1 MSLITRMSLKNRL
14 IVGLLTLVIAVF
26 GVVAT
31 TSLNQETMPSVDLPS
46 TSVQATVPGASPEVV
61 EATVTEPLET
71 ALEGIGELETVTT
84 TTSAGTMTA
93 EVSWP
98 FGKDSEEMTDTIRSA
113 VDGAKA
119 NLPEDAEVEVLSYQM
134 DDVPVTMFAVS
145 GGDPET
151 LGDRLESEL
160 VPELQAVDGVSN
172 VDVTGQTEQRV
183 DITFRPED
191 VAEKNVVESS
201 VPDELTAAGTVVP
214 AGQSS
219 EGDESM
225 AVEVGTEVDA
235 VEQIEKTPLRTADGT
250 VLLGDVADV
259 ELGSIEKT
267 SLSRADGKDSVTV
280 AVTKNQD
287 ANVVDVSHKVGDV
300 LDRVGPQLGDDTQF
314 STIFDQAP
322 EIEKSIHDL
331 SVEGGL
337 GLIFAIFVILAF
349 LGSFRSTIVAAISIP
364 MSLLIAMIGLMV
376 GDYTLNILTLG
387 ALTIAVGRV
396 VDDSIVVIENIRRR
410 QGTTD
415 LTVEDIV
422 ASVKQVA
429 GAITASTLTT
439 VAVFLPIAF
448 VDGIAGQLFRPFSV
462 TVSLALLASLLVAL
476 TIVPVFSYWVL
487 RRSPKPLSPKR
498 QAATD
503 ASYER
508 WAAKQHERSV
518 RRAERRQKTID
529 RRNAKRAA
537 KGQEP
542 LPAAVV
548 EPVVAPA
555 PGNGEAS
562 DRVDRLQQRSLPA
575 ILSAL
580 HHPWRTIAFSVVIFI
595 ITMMSASFL
604 RTDLLGSAGQNSL
617 YLTQTLPAGASL
629 TASDE
634 AAKKV
639 EEVLGSDPDVET
651 YSSTVNGP
659 ESGTE
664 NQFNI
669 TLTEDS
675 ETEVATNRIR
685 TQLEDLGKDAG
696 EVDLQ
701 DASGTTSEDV
711 EIKLSGSDL
720 GALGDAADEVTKT
733 MADEAGVSNARN
745 DLAADQP
752 VIRVDVDREKAADYG
767 YSQAEVGQAIA
778 GALYGTEAGTVTL
791 KGKERDIF
799 LAPTHPDATP
809 DEIRTLELPVTEVQT
824 QNAQEDATD
833 RVEEKTDARA
843 EEAKRKAAEDADEQL
858 ESARE
863 ARDNAADQLEE
874 ARKALRD
881 AENPP
886 PAPSPGDM
894 AADQVEQAREGVEQ
908 AEKGLEEA
916 NDSIDDIVDS
926 QREQEQSQEEE
937 QSLADEQAAIPDI
950 KGEPIT
956 VDEIAKV
963 EETETPAT
971 IAREDGDRQV
981 TVFATPADG
990 QLNAVTQAAQ
1000 ELQSSMDLP
1009 DGVSF
1014 DVGGASQEQEESF
1027 GQLGAAMAVAI
1038 VLVFLVM
1045 IATFRSFVQPLILL
1059 VSIPFAAT
1067 GAVLLLLL
1075 TNTPLGIPS
1084 LIGLL
1089 MLIGIVV
1096 TNAIVL
1102 IDLIN
1107 KLREHG
1113 MGLMD
1118 AIVHGTRLRL
1128 RPILMTAAATVFALV
1143 PMSLGLTGG
1152 GVFISQ
1158 PLAIV
1163 VIGGLTSSTVL
1174 TLILVPALYLLV
1186 ERRKETRAAHK
1197 EAKRAARRRAD
1208 EERIAAEQIDVETA
1222 EVARRP
1228 EGE

>member
-1 MSLITRMSLKNRL
+1 MHLITRMSLKNRL

-26 GVVAT
+26 GIVAT
-31 TSLNQETMPSVDLPS
+31 TSLNQETMPSVDLPG
-46 TSVQATVPGASPEVV
+46 TSVQATVPGASPEVI
-61 EATVTEPLET
+61 EETVTKPLET
-71 ALEGIGELETVTT
+71 ALDGVGELESVTT
-84 TTSAGTMTA
+84 STSSGMMTA
-93 EVSWP
+93 EVTWP
-98 FGKDSEEMTDTIRSA
+98 FGKDSEEMTDAVRSA
-113 VDGAKA
+113 VDGVKSD
-119 NLPEDAEVEVLSYQM
+119 LPADADAEVLSYQM
-134 DDVPVTMFAVS
+134 DEVPVTMFAVS
-145 GGDPET
+145 GGDSAT
-151 LGDRLESEL
+151 LGDRLETDL
-160 VPELQAVDGVSN
+160 VPELRALDGVSN
-172 VDVTGQTEQRV
+172 VEVTGQDEQRV
-183 DITFRPED
+183 SITFRPED

-201 VPDELTAAGTVVP
+201 VPDELEAAGTVVP

-219 EGDESM
+219 QGDTSM

-250 VLLGDVADV
+250 VLLGEVADV
-259 ELGSIEKT
+259 DLDSVEKT
-267 SLSRADGKDSVTV
+267 SLSRADGRDSVTV
-280 AVTKNQD
+280 SVTKDQD
-287 ANVVDVSHKVGDV
+287 ANVVDVSHKVADT
-300 LDRVGPQLGDDTQF
+300 LEKVGPKLGEDTQF

-462 TVSLALLASLLVAL
+462 TVSLALLASLIVAL
-476 TIVPVFSYWVL
+476 TIVPVFSFWVL

-503 ASYER
+503 RSYEL
-508 WAAKQHERSV
+508 WAAKQHRRSV
-518 RRAERRQKTID
+518 ARAERRQKAIEKK
-529 RRNAKRAA
+529 NAKRAA
-537 KGQEP
+537 KGKDA
-542 LPAAVV
+542 LPDATV

-562 DRVDRLQQRSLPA
+562 GRIDRLQQRSLPA
-575 ILSAL
+575 IISAL

-595 ITMMSASFL
+595 VTMMCATFL
-604 RTDLLGSAGQNSL
+604 KTDLLGSAGQDSV
-617 YLTQTLPAGASL
+617 YITQTLPAGASL
-629 TASDE
+629 EAGDK
-634 AAKKV
+634 AAKRV
-639 EEVLGSDPDVET
+639 EAVLGDDPDVDT
-651 YSSTVNGP
+651 YSTTVNGP
-659 ESGTE
+659 ESGAE
-664 NQFNI
+664 NQFNV
-669 TLTEDS
+669 TLAEDS
-675 ETEVATNRIR
+675 EAEVATNRFR
-685 TQLEDLGKDAG
+685 TQLDDLGKDAG
-696 EVDLQ
+696 EIDVQ
-701 DASGTTSEDV
+701 DAGGSVSEDV
-711 EIKLSGSDL
+711 EVTVSGTDL
-720 GALGDAADEVTKT
+720 GALRKAADEVTEK
-733 MADEAGVSNARN
+733 MADTEGVQNARN

-752 VIRVDVDREKAADYG
+752 VIEVDVDREKAADYG

-778 GALYGTEAGTVTL
+778 AALHGVEAGTITL
-791 KGKERDIF
+791 KGQERDIT

-809 DEIRTLELPVTEVQT
+809 DEIRALELPVTEVQT

-843 EEAKRKAAEDADEQL
+843 EEAKRKAADESAEQL

-863 ARDNAADQLEE
+863 ARDDAADQLEE
-874 ARKALRD
+874 ARKVLRD

-886 PAPSPGDM
+886 LAPSPGDM

-908 AEKGLEEA
+908 AEKGLKEA
-916 NDSIDDIVDS
+916 NDAIDDLVDG

-937 QSLADEQAAIPDI
+937 QALADEQAAIPDI

-956 VDEIAKV
+956 VDEIAEVKK
-963 EETETPAT
+963 TETPAT
-971 IAREDGDRQV
+971 IDRADGDRKV
-981 TVFATPADG
+981 TVFATPASG
-990 QLNAVTQAAQ
+990 QLETVTAAAT
-1000 ELQSSMDLP
+1000 ELTKTMDLP

-1014 DVGGASQEQEESF
+1014 DVGGASQEQAESF
-1027 GQLGAAMAVAI
+1027 GQLGMAMAVAI

-1067 GAVLLLLL
+1067 GAVLLLLI
-1075 TNTPLGIPS
+1075 TGTPLGIPS

-1107 KLREHG
+1107 KLREDG
-1113 MGLMD
+1113 LDLMD

-1128 RPILMTAAATVFALV
+1128 RPILMTAAATIFALV

-1186 ERRKETRAAHK
+1186 ERRKEIRAAHK
-1197 EAKRAARRRAD
+1197 EDKRAKRRAENQARIEA
-1208 EERIAAEQIDVETA
+1208 ETA
-1222 EVARRP
+1222 EVAQHP
-1228 EGE
+1228 NDH